1 MTAKDRLQ
9 SIKKIVELEKKV
21 LVSELSKKFEVTEET
36 IRRDLEKLE
45 KKGIVTRIFGG
56 AMLNVANQYEGIHY
70 YKRATIHLEEKRKM
84 AKIFKDI
91 LNQKRTILADSS
103 TTVMEVMKLLDD
115 SIQRCIVT
123 NSAVALQE
131 LANKDLIINSTGG
144 TFNKN
149 TLSLQGKI
157 TKDTIKRF
165 NVDILLISCK
175 GICMEKGIMDS
186 NEVEAEVKQEMGK
199 QAQEIALFVDH
210 TKFNKTAL
218 VHMYDWDEID
228 YLITDEK
235 PDEKW
240 IEFCNEHKIKLMY

>member
-1 MTAKDRLQ
+1 
-9 SIKKIVELEKKV
+9 
-21 LVSELSKKFEVTEET
+21 
-36 IRRDLEKLE
+36 
-45 KKGIVTRIFGG
+45 
-56 AMLNVANQYEGIHY
+56 
-70 YKRATIHLEEKRKM
+70 
-84 AKIFKDI
+84 
-91 LNQKRTILADSS
+91 
-103 TTVMEVMKLLDD
+103 MEVMKLLDD
-115 SIQRCIVT
+115 SIQRCVVT

>member
-1 MTAKDRLQ
+1 MAARDRLE

-21 LVSELSKKFEVTEET
+21 MITELSKKFEVTEET

-45 KKGIVTRIFGG
+45 KEGIVTRIFGG
-56 AMLNVANQYEGIHY
+56 AMLNVNNQYEGIHY
-70 YKRATIHLEEKRKM
+70 YKRATIHLEEKRKI
-84 AKIFKDI
+84 AKVFKNI

-103 TTVMEVMKLLDD
+103 TTVMEVIKLLDD
-115 SIQRCIVT
+115 SIQKCVVT
-123 NSAVALQE
+123 NSTVVLQE
-131 LANKDLIINSTGG
+131 LANKNLIVNSTGG

-157 TKDTIKRF
+157 TKDTIRRF
-165 NVDILLISCK
+165 YVDILLISCK

-186 NEVEAEVKQEMGK
+186 DEIEAEVKQEMGK

-210 TKFNKTAL
+210 TKFNKKAL
-218 VHMYDWDEID
+218 VHMYDWNEID
-228 YLITDEK
+228 YLVTNEK

-240 IEFCNEHKIKLMY
+240 IEFCIEHQIKLIY